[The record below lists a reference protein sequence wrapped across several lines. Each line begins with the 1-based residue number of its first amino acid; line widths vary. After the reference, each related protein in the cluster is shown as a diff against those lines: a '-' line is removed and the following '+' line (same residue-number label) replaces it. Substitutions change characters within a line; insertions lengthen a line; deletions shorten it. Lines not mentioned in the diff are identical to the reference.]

1 MKIDY
6 TPRPKKVEK
15 EEEPPPPDPT
25 EMIMKNCYVCL
36 GNSGTTETQAWVQQ
50 AKIAHDFSPT
60 MTTGTRA
67 SSSVSEARPVSG
79 RVRGYGPRS
88 GRPKSSRPRSAFSN
102 SGISTRSDS
111 GFGSNCT
118 SRSMID
124 IYSQEKHTPVYFD
137 MNEYTNNLGS
147 FDSERLK
154 NDRGDNSDNYKSELL
169 KSRSKP
175 VMPRPSDFVCVLSE
189 DAVIGGH
196 YRGSGVVYTENKAS
210 GNVSGSKETKERD
223 NRGERGKTMDSG
235 LDSLYVADGSLGKE
249 SKTILDLHNSN
260 QDIQA
265 MSLEE
270 LSVVI
275 TGVVIRRAIEELLQS
290 EMEDSYAKNEELNSS
305 YNEELTS
312 SQIEKNVND
321 NHQDKTAGSLQN
333 HVPFS
338 GKTDKPQCDNTGTN
352 DTRISDGLVSV
363 KPQNHV
369 PLSGKTDKPQCD
381 NTGTNDT
388 RISDGRDSI
397 KPQNHVPLSGKTDK
411 PPSCDNKVTNNTRVS
426 DGLDAVKPHLKGEMK
441 GEVKGA
447 ESDEDSLLNSDDDYE
462 ERDSFFRR
470 HKPEEQVHSLLNKKG
485 IDMFVKFLKGTIG
498 ERNWHLWLDIDRGK
512 MNKESTS
519 WQK

>member
-15 EEEPPPPDPT
+15 VEELPPPDPT

-147 FDSERLK
+147 FDCERLK
-154 NDRGDNSDNYKSELL
+154 NDRGGDNDIHKSELL
-169 KSRSKP
+169 KSMSKP

-189 DAVIGGH
+189 DAVGGDH
-196 YRGSGVVYTENKAS
+196 YKGSGVVYTENKAS
-210 GNVSGSKETKERD
+210 SKVSGNKETKDRD

-260 QDIQA
+260 QDMQT

-290 EMEDSYAKNEELNSS
+290 EMEDSYSPKNEELNSS

-321 NHQDKTAGSLQN
+321 NHQDKTAGSPQN
-333 HVPFS
+333 YVPFS
-338 GKTDKPQCDNTGTN
+338 GKTVKPQCDNTGTN
-352 DTRISDGLVSV
+352 DTRISDDRDSA

-369 PLSGKTDKPQCD
+369 PLSGKTNKPRYD
-381 NTGTNDT
+381 NTGTNNT
-388 RISDGRDSI
+388 RISDGLDSV
-397 KPQNHVPLSGKTDK
+397 KSQNRVSLSGETDK
-411 PPSCDNKVTNNTRVS
+411 PPSDDIVTNNTRVS
-426 DGLDAVKPHLKGEMK
+426 DGRDSVKPHLKGEM
-441 GEVKGA
+441 KGA

-470 HKPEEQVHSLLNKKG
+470 HKPEEQVHSLLNKRG